1 MMHNIFKI
9 MDDVINFDTAQAH
22 CDIPCGIYD
31 PAAAQLAAL
40 SCVRYMDLINEI
52 DDTQSLKLL
61 DYTKASRL
69 IAEKESALI
78 ELKEA
83 IRVIWGDYFKEAQFK
98 QIPNAHELTHSIMT
112 QASKCKQTHDRKE
125 GEILVSLVNKFTT
138 AFWLTKDISTFKAIC
153 PYQPKLEVV
162 YPDLK
167 N

>member
-1 MMHNIFKI
+1 

-31 PAAAQLAAL
+31 PATAQLAAL

-61 DYTKASRL
+61 DYTKTARL
-69 IAEKESALI
+69 IAEKDSALK

-125 GEILVSLVNKFTT
+125 GEMLVSLVNKFAT

-162 YPDLK
+162 CPDLK